1 MFSRCHNTT
10 TFTSPLNQFQDIC
23 RKAIKTS
30 FGRLHKPFNDLLVE
44 ISLLMLLLPH
54 RVNFT
59 QFEKYGKRSEKC
71 YRDNFSRPFG
81 WIKLNMEL
89 SSMRFST
96 GTRRA
101 IAIDPSYIS
110 KSGVHTPGIGRFWS
124 GCAGAVKRGL
134 EILGIALVDADANDA
149 MMLRAVQTPSEQSLK
164 DGGVSLISWYLT
176 AILNLREQLLSLSR
190 VIVADAYFSVKP
202 FADGLCERGFHLISR
217 LRDNANLRYIHTGPR
232 RAGRGR
238 PKSYDGKIDVRH
250 PDPDRMQRVETSFG
264 DGVCYTLL
272 AYAVALKRTVR
283 LVLYYP
289 EGGAPKI
296 FFSTDTAITARDI
309 VDLYRSRFQIEF
321 CFRDAKQYTGLCD
334 CQARDLDKLDFHF
347 NASFC
352 SLNVAKIYIKELNP
366 RLSIPGVKSL
376 LYNIYIAHRIFS
388 LCGFRPHKSLNGQI
402 FKELFNIAAPAA

>member
-1 MFSRCHNTT
+1 
-10 TFTSPLNQFQDIC
+10 
-23 RKAIKTS
+23 
-30 FGRLHKPFNDLLVE
+30 
-44 ISLLMLLLPH
+44 
-54 RVNFT
+54 
-59 QFEKYGKRSEKC
+59 
-71 YRDNFSRPFG
+71 
-81 WIKLNMEL
+81 
-89 SSMRFST
+89 
-96 GTRRA
+96 
-101 IAIDPSYIS
+101 
-110 KSGVHTPGIGRFWS
+110 
-124 GCAGAVKRGL
+124 
-134 EILGIALVDADANDA
+134 
-149 MMLRAVQTPSEQSLK
+149 
-164 DGGVSLISWYLT
+164 
-176 AILNLREQLLSLSR
+176 
-190 VIVADAYFSVKP
+190 
-202 FADGLCERGFHLISR
+202 
-217 LRDNANLRYIHTGPR
+217 
-232 RAGRGR
+232 
-238 PKSYDGKIDVRH
+238 
-250 PDPDRMQRVETSFG
+250 MQRVETSFG

-272 AYAVALKRTVR
+272 AYAVAMKRTVR

-376 LYNIYIAHRIFS
+376 MYNIYIAHRIFS